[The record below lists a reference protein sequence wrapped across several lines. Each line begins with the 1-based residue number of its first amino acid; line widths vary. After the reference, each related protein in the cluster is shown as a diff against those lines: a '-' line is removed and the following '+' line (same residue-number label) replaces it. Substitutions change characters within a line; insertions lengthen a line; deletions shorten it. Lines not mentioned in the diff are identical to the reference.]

1 MEASA
6 EERIIHATISCIESE
21 GLERATIRKIAETA
35 GVNSAAINYYFR
47 SKDALLETALNRSL
61 ENAFDWE
68 DFGSSQDASPAERLS
83 QIMSQLMVGAS
94 TYPNLSRAHLD
105 DRPGAR
111 KVRRTAIA
119 SLEQFLTTLE
129 EDLAERD
136 PSVKRSRLRAT
147 ILQAFNAT
155 VVGII
160 FTPELFEQHAGIDVD
175 DDEARLEYVRSL
187 VYPLLRE

>member
-1 MEASA
+1 METSA
-6 EERIIHATISCIESE
+6 EERIIHATISCIEAE

-47 SKDALLETALNRSL
+47 SKEALLETALNRSL

-68 DFGSSQDASPAERLS
+68 DFAASQDASAEERLS
-83 QIMSQLMVGAS
+83 HIMAQLMAGAR

-105 DRPGAR
+105 DRPRAR
-111 KVRRTAIA
+111 KVRRTALA

-129 EDLAERD
+129 QDLLRRD
-136 PSVKRSRLRAT
+136 TTVERSRVRST

-155 VVGII
+155 VVALV
-160 FTPELFEQHAGIDVD
+160 FMPELFEQYAGIDVED
-175 DDEARLEYVRSL
+175 EEARLEYVRSL
-187 VYPLLRE
+187 VYPLWRK